1 MQENT
6 DPKNSE
12 CGQLLRSAEDYQ
24 NKENIQI
31 ELVAALLLLQLVTHG
46 ADRISALNTMDQ
58 ALDSYVIRGLAH
70 NISLLRDI
78 CDNKRFREGN
88 ITTAFLNEEYP
99 EGFSGMPF
107 LC

>member
-1 MQENT
+1 
-6 DPKNSE
+6 
-12 CGQLLRSAEDYQ
+12 
-24 NKENIQI
+24 
-31 ELVAALLLLQLVTHG
+31 
-46 ADRISALNTMDQ
+46 MDQ

-99 EGFSGMPF
+99 EGFSGMFSRVCF
-107 LC
+107 LCQAKGRRLSKFSRVEMKLVIMAIL

>member
-1 MQENT
+1 
-6 DPKNSE
+6 
-12 CGQLLRSAEDYQ
+12 
-24 NKENIQI
+24 
-31 ELVAALLLLQLVTHG
+31 
-46 ADRISALNTMDQ
+46 MDQ

-99 EGFSGMPF
+99 EGFSGIF
-107 LC
+107 SLSR